1 MAKITING
9 ISINPETS
17 GPQLE
22 AFGLASA
29 DASTSNYVLV
39 QTDGP
44 IGSVQRQE
52 LADRGV
58 EILEYVPENSYIA
71 SFEADDLS
79 QIRALPFVTWANT
92 YLQGFKISGDLMD
105 SPPGEGVAA
114 FAALD
119 APLADDSRQVDIVLH
134 RGVGGDQV
142 LTQIAQAA
150 GLDPETLTGG
160 RNKVRARLQRSRLQ
174 GVAQIDQVRH
184 IEEVFEP
191 GFSNDVAG
199 TILRS
204 DRVHNAHPS
213 YRGEGQI
220 VAVCDSG
227 FDRGSTTDVHPAF
240 SERVLQLYD
249 LGRGGRANDPHGHGT
264 HVAGS
269 VLADGNVEGHG
280 ELTGTAPAAQLVLQS
295 VLDSFGGLGGL
306 PNDLNDLLDAPY
318 SNDGARVH
326 TNSWGTTN
334 SSGRYTSSSQ
344 EVDEFVW
351 ANRDLVVCFAAG
363 NPGRDSNANGL
374 IDGGSVEA
382 PGTAKNCITVGASEN
397 DRPNQSRIWGVG
409 SWSTR
414 YPAAPIHNDL
424 WADDPNGMAAFSG
437 RGPTRDGR
445 IKPDVVAP
453 GTSILSACSRD
464 ATSSDFWGTS
474 SDSLYC
480 YMGGTSMAT
489 PLVAGCVA
497 VVREFL
503 HKERDLERPSAAL
516 IKAMLINGA
525 VDLVGQYV
533 PTEAAEVPNFAEG
546 FGRVDLER
554 TLSMEAP
561 DNLHLYDEGRE
572 LETGEDDRLSFE
584 VPEGISQLRVTLVWT
599 DEPGEGL
606 KNDLDLIVKTDTEER
621 HGNIAAGSLAFDRI
635 NNVEQV
641 IWDQVQGP
649 VEVVVQAH
657 RIAIFPQSYALVV
670 RME

>member
-17 GPQLE
+17 GQQLE
-22 AFGLASA
+22 AFGLASV
-29 DASTSNYVLV
+29 DASTSNYVLI

-44 IGSVQRQE
+44 INRNQRRE
-52 LADRGV
+52 LVDCGV
-58 EILEYVPENSYIA
+58 ELLEYVPENSYIGG
-71 SFEADDLS
+71 FEQDDLS
-79 QIRALPFVTWANT
+79 RIRALPFVTWVNI
-92 YLQGFKISGDLMD
+92 YLHGFKISGDLMEGAV
-105 SPPGEGVAA
+105 GEGVAA
-114 FAALD
+114 FAAAG

-134 RGVGGDQV
+134 RGVAGDQV
-142 LTQIAQAA
+142 LTQIAEAA
-150 GLDPETLTGG
+150 GLDPATLAGG

-174 GVAQIDQVRH
+174 RVAQIDQVRH

-199 TILRS
+199 NILRS

-213 YRGEGQI
+213 YRGEGEV

-240 SERVLQLYD
+240 SGRVLQLYD
-249 LGRGGRANDPHGHGT
+249 LGRAGRANDPHGHGT

-269 VLADGNVEGHG
+269 VLADGSVEGHG
-280 ELTGTAPAAQLVLQS
+280 DLTGTAPAAQLVLQS

-306 PNDLNDLLDAPY
+306 PTDLNDLFDGPY
-318 SNDGARVH
+318 AQDGARVH
-326 TNSWGTTN
+326 TNSWGTTH
-334 SSGRYTSSSQ
+334 SSGRYTMYSE
-344 EVDEFVW
+344 EVDEFIW
-351 ANRDLVVCFAAG
+351 AHRDLVVCFAAG
-363 NPGRDSNANGL
+363 NPGQDSNGNGI

-397 DRPNQSRIWGVG
+397 DRPDQSRIWGVG
-409 SWSTR
+409 SWSFR
-414 YPAAPIHNDL
+414 YPVSPIHDDL

-474 SDSLYC
+474 PDSLYC

-503 HKERDLERPSAAL
+503 HKERNMERPSAAL

-525 VDLVGQYV
+525 VDLLGQYV
-533 PTEAAEVPNFAEG
+533 PTEAADVPNFAEG

-554 TLSMEAP
+554 TLSMDAP
-561 DNLHLYDEGRE
+561 DHLHLYDEDRE
-572 LETGEDDRLSFE
+572 LDTGDAVQLSFE
-584 VPEGISQLRVTLVWT
+584 VPEGVSRLKVTLVWT
-599 DEPGEGL
+599 DEPGDGL
-606 KNDLDLIVKTDTEER
+606 KNDLDLIVRTDVETR
-621 HGNIAAGSLAFDRI
+621 HGNMAPGATGFDRI

-641 IWDQVQGP
+641 SWDGVQGQ
-649 VEVVVQAH
+649 VEVIVQAH
-657 RIAIFPQSYALVV
+657 RIAMHTQSYALVV